1 MAECGLFL
9 NLWLSFLI
17 VTIIKITGHISMITA
32 ISIFL
37 NFNDIACNGELN
49 GTRVTFFRISGLVFI
64 KIQ

>member
-17 VTIIKITGHISMITA
+17 VTVIKIAGHVSMVTA

-37 NFNDIACNGELN
+37 NFNDITSNGELN
-49 GTRVTFFRISGLVFI
+49 RTRVTFLRISGLVFI
-64 KIQ
+64 KSQ

>member
-9 NLWLSFLI
+9 LLWLSFLI

-32 ISIFL
+32 IPIFL
-37 NFNDIACNGELN
+37 DFYDIASDCELN
-49 GTRVTFFRISGLVFI
+49 GTRVTFLSISGLIFI

>member
-9 NLWLSFLI
+9 NLWLSFFI
-17 VTIIKITGHISMITA
+17 IAIIKVAGHVSMITA

-37 NFNDIACNGELN
+37 YFYDISSNGELN
-49 GTRVTFFRISGLVFI
+49 GTRITFLRISGLVFI

>member
-9 NLWLSFLI
+9 RLWLSFFI
-17 VTIIKITGHISMITA
+17 VAVIKVAGHVSMTTA

-37 NFNDIACNGELN
+37 NFYDIPSNGELN
-49 GTRVTFFRISGLVFI
+49 GTRITFFRISGLVFN